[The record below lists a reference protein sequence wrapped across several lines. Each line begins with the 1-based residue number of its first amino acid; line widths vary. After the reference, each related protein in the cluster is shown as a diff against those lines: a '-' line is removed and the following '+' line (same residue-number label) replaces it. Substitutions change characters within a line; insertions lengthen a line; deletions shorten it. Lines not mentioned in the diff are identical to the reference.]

1 MKLNDVFWLTLKG
14 LRERKLR
21 TGLTILSVVIG
32 IAAIVALVSQV
43 AGISASI
50 SKSLSS
56 IGPTSIVLIP
66 RGQEYPLTGQ
76 DVAEISALSGVKSV
90 IPMVRGSANIS
101 VGGTEE
107 TVTLIGVDNQS
118 ISSLLGGVNIY
129 EGSQYSDGTPLSLVG
144 YQVALPTTGT
154 GPSSIGI
161 NQPIYLQ
168 EEGRDGGKTITL
180 IVAGILDQ
188 YGSSLLVPVDTSVF
202 TSLSTAMTLLGES
215 SYNMLLVV
223 ASNTSS
229 ANTVYTLLTNIYGS
243 RAEILSVQQ
252 ITAIVAS
259 ITGSIGVLLGSI
271 AGISLIVAGISILS
285 IMMVSVSERT
295 KEIGI
300 LKSIGFKNS
309 DVMMLFL
316 TEAVIIGAL
325 GGCLGVAV
333 GAGGSYALPIL
344 LGGASKGQP
353 SGTAASTG
361 AAPSGASYRR
371 NAGFGGGG
379 ATFVGGG
386 GSAAPGSASSL
397 SYTPIISPSLVVMA
411 IAIALI
417 VSIIASLYPSRK
429 ASMIDPIAALRNE

>member
-144 YQVALPTTGT
+144 YQVAFPTTGT
-154 GPSSIGI
+154 GPSPIGI

-361 AAPSGASYRR
+361 AAPGGASYRG

-386 GSAAPGSASSL
+386 GPATPGTASSL